1 MTRLRCAIYT
11 RKSSE
16 EGLAQ
21 DFNSLDAQHEA
32 CAAYIKSQASEGWK
46 LVRDRYDDGGIS
58 GGTLERPALRR
69 LLADIAAGHVDVV
82 VVYKVDRL
90 TRSLLDFAKLVEAFD
105 NAGTSF
111 VSITQSFNTT
121 NSMGRLTLNML
132 LSFAQFER
140 EVTAERIR
148 DKIAQSKARGMWMG
162 GTPPIGYRADGR
174 TLAIVEEDAA
184 TVRHIFNRYAE
195 LGNVRLL
202 ASELEQCSIQSP
214 RRKAA
219 TGRAFGGRTFS
230 RGHLYRILSNPVY
243 IARIDHG
250 GRSHDANHPPI
261 IEQELW
267 GQVQAILAANRKGD
281 RGPPPS
287 ESSVLAGK
295 LVDDRGVPMIST
307 HACKGKVRYR
317 YYVSRDLHH
326 SGDARRSEGWRLPAR
341 EIELLARARIAGLL
355 NNPLELLA
363 RAASEMPA
371 PDELHVV
378 ANRSKEAASA
388 LAGPPTLA
396 AKRLRE
402 LIAEIRLG
410 QEQVCIL
417 LNPAALKALLG
428 VSITNE
434 VIELKIAARLKRTGH
449 VMRLIQRKGITA
461 EPNID
466 RTLVK
471 AIVQGRSWWR
481 ELQANTD
488 LTIEDL
494 AKREGITA
502 AYVVRIVRLAF
513 VSPTMMKC
521 IIDGALPAH
530 LTVKRLCAPDAMS
543 PRWDRQVA

>member
-1 MTRLRCAIYT
+1 
-11 RKSSE
+11 
-16 EGLAQ
+16 
-21 DFNSLDAQHEA
+21 
-32 CAAYIKSQASEGWK
+32 
-46 LVRDRYDDGGIS
+46 
-58 GGTLERPALRR
+58 
-69 LLADIAAGHVDVV
+69 
-82 VVYKVDRL
+82 
-90 TRSLLDFAKLVEAFD
+90 
-105 NAGTSF
+105 
-111 VSITQSFNTT
+111 
-121 NSMGRLTLNML
+121 
-132 LSFAQFER
+132 
-140 EVTAERIR
+140 
-148 DKIAQSKARGMWMG
+148 
-162 GTPPIGYRADGR
+162 
-174 TLAIVEEDAA
+174 
-184 TVRHIFNRYAE
+184 
-195 LGNVRLL
+195 
-202 ASELEQCSIQSP
+202 
-214 RRKAA
+214 
-219 TGRAFGGRTFS
+219 
-230 RGHLYRILSNPVY
+230 
-243 IARIDHG
+243 
-250 GRSHDANHPPI
+250 
-261 IEQELW
+261 
-267 GQVQAILAANRKGD
+267 
-281 RGPPPS
+281 
-287 ESSVLAGK
+287 
-295 LVDDRGVPMIST
+295 
-307 HACKGKVRYR
+307 
-317 YYVSRDLHH
+317 
-326 SGDARRSEGWRLPAR
+326 
-341 EIELLARARIAGLL
+341 
-355 NNPLELLA
+355 
-363 RAASEMPA
+363 MPA

-410 QEQVCIL
+410 REQVCIR

-521 IIDGALPAH
+521 IIDGARPAH